1 MEGNDV
7 VDILYEG
14 ETQQITTF
22 KHPFIYTNNAHGTG
36 CTLSSAI
43 ASFLAKGYSM
53 KEAVER
59 GGHYIIKTLEKSR
72 MIQIGKGRQG
82 IMNHMWENFQY
93 E

>member
-7 VDILYEG
+7 VDVLYEG
-14 ETQQITTF
+14 ETGQVTTF
-22 KHPFIYTNNAHGTG
+22 KHSFIYTNNAHGTG

-43 ASFLAKGYSM
+43 ASFLAKGCSM
-53 KEAVER
+53 KEAVEK
-59 GGHYIIKTLEKSR
+59 GGQFIINTLNKSR

-82 IMNHMWENFQY
+82 IMNHMWENYHY